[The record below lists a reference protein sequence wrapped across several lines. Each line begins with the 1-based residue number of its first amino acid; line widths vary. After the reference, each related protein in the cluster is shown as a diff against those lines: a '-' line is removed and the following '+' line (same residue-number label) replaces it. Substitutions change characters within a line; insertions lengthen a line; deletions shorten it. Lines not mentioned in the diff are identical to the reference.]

1 MSEWNRSPDDQNG
14 RLDSLITHL
23 RQHNGGSS
31 SNAPAQSF
39 AGQIGSQTNPYFAQP
54 YQQTYYHQPAVSP
67 QVPTPPNYI
76 QQSRH
81 SSGIMSPAGEVPQP
95 QPQQRSNA
103 DRTANLLNLLKF
115 SQPSSSSQPSQA
127 PTVDLPQTS
136 SQMPDLASPTSGLA
150 PDLLATLM
158 GNSGSKENKQP
169 ISSLPAAL
177 QNATAS
183 SSATATSAPT
193 DTQQYLLQL
202 LNRPKP
208 AQVDAEPLLEPT
220 QSFTT
225 SASTNASTDVGKLS
239 KTFESTS
246 LGTSSNFQVN
256 TREPASKTS
265 QGVFT
270 YVNPFEQLAASSPR
284 NRTPKS
290 STPALSSSVT
300 PAMQILK
307 PPRHT
312 AVENSD
318 HKGKVDDSILA
329 STPAHSK
336 RKLDSK
342 SSTPSPLPDGRSQIE
357 ALMGIGASKNA
368 SGKGKETV
376 AEALSGVGDQADKDV
391 EQAIARAEED
401 EDRARAEDSQA
412 AIQRD
417 MQDML
422 DAKSKPEFEL
432 SAQVVALRIQNELEK
447 KGNERLLEDSLP
459 RPVADAV
466 RHMIDDAA
474 EGRVA
479 ESWES
484 ADGEDSPGKD
494 DEREVLVKVYNF
506 PMKPWVS
513 ITLHPGKGSNLPE
526 FRPDGL
532 MDIARL
538 KKEFDQID
546 RTLVT
551 ASNNFIVY
559 GMSKNGGIRVIRQ
572 LDGKDTKLFTETRD
586 RIFNISLSTSL
597 TEQTE
602 TIIGTGISGTVY
614 WATICEP
621 TGEVHVGL
629 PDPEQFGFALPP
641 FKASGEES
649 SGGVVKTRA
658 RKSSG
663 HPEFFA
669 VGRGK
674 SIHIIW
680 PSVIIKQGYL
690 RDSPERAVDTEKY
703 LSHRSLKINTGKA
716 GKDFTF
722 SQDDTTVVSLDK
734 AGRVK
739 FWDVRTLTNTDRGS
753 ETKYPTPEQIQ
764 PVEITEP
771 LMTLITTPANEKS
784 WPTSVL
790 FVDKLRP
797 YQKGGALRYLIIGMK
812 QNHTLQLWDLAL
824 GKPVQELH
832 LPHEKESDAVCSV
845 VYHAS
850 TGMIVVGHPTRN
862 SIYFIHLSSPK
873 YNLAKSMSQA
883 EFVQR
888 IVAGDSTLPKP
899 EATAVMSGI
908 REFSFSNKGSLRS
921 LDILPS
927 PSSSS
932 PELDDPSLF
941 ELYAMHS
948 KGVTCI
954 TVKQEDLGWNKDNR
968 VIFPVNAE
976 ADGLISVDALKLVPN
991 VDFESPASGGARN
1004 AGSRSAPKDGPTK
1017 EGGRKIV
1024 TSNGQGDNLQTPEA
1038 SGSGAAASRMV
1049 VKLESP
1055 LTAALNGGQESA
1067 SGAEKL
1073 DKKKKKKATS
1083 LSRGNAESLPAPTST
1098 AMDAQMQA
1106 LPRVPSPPQTGK
1118 ASDPEQAKAVTD
1130 IGSSSEP
1137 AVASATTGLS
1147 QVSLDALVKSMEI
1160 GISNEVSILLTSSL
1174 ETLYRRFDDDK
1185 RTQAAVADAKQDAML
1200 RLISS
1205 TLSDNVEKT
1214 LGNIV
1219 IANIKKTVLPAI
1231 SEVAMKA
1238 VNDQMG
1244 AKLGAH
1250 LRSTLPKELQSVLP
1264 EVIGKTLRLPEV
1276 MKLMSESLAKTVA
1289 FRVEEQFASLLK
1301 NSITPAFTALA
1312 LQAVQQTGNDIQR
1325 QATEVIGR
1333 LEHERRADSLK
1344 IDQLSMLVTGL
1355 SETVSTMAAA
1365 QSKFQGEFLKLQQA
1379 AHARLSEQETTPP
1392 VHAQM
1397 SRQSSRA
1404 QPPAQQAQQ
1413 AQQPHQA
1420 QPTQQAL
1427 TEDAARIIE
1436 RIEEAVNVGDIEGA
1450 IMLWIQSQQEQ
1461 SIFEHYFSK
1470 YTSSMIR
1477 GLNPLMLL
1485 SIGACVA
1492 THFDGNLLFVR
1503 LEWVDMVFQS
1513 FQSSANT
1520 LVGVKCSWNLN
1531 SR

>member
-1 MSEWNRSPDDQNG
+1 MSEWHRSPDDQNP
-14 RLDSLITHL
+14 RLDSLISHL
-23 RQHNGGSS
+23 RQQNGSSS
-31 SNAPAQSF
+31 SNAPSSSF
-39 AGQIGSQTNPYFAQP
+39 AAQVGSQTNPYFAQSQQQP
-54 YQQTYYHQPAVSP
+54 YYQQPSVTSP
-67 QVPTPPNYI
+67 IPTPPTYG
-76 QQSRH
+76 QQSHH
-81 SSGIMSPAGEVPQP
+81 SSAVMSPTNEAPQP
-95 QPQQRSNA
+95 QPQPRSNA

-115 SQPSSSSQPSQA
+115 SQPPSSSPSGQSTIVNLA
-127 PTVDLPQTS
+127 PTSPRVPN
-136 SQMPDLASPTSGLA
+136 LASSPSGRA

-158 GNSGSKENKQP
+158 GNSSSKEIKQP
-169 ISSLPAAL
+169 ISNLPAAL
-177 QNATAS
+177 QNAAAS
-183 SSATATSAPT
+183 SSATATSPPS

-208 AQVDAEPLLEPT
+208 AQIDAEPLLEPT
-220 QSFTT
+220 QLFTT
-225 SASTNASTDVGKLS
+225 STNTNAPTPTEAGESN
-239 KTFESTS
+239 KTFEDAS
-246 LGTSSNFQVN
+246 LDTSSNFQFN
-256 TREPASKTS
+256 SREPASKAS

-290 STPALSSSVT
+290 STPAQSSSGT

-312 AVENSD
+312 AIENSNQ
-318 HKGKVDDSILA
+318 KRKVDE
-329 STPAHSK
+329 STLTSSPANSK
-336 RKLDSK
+336 KKLEST
-342 SSTPSPLPDGRSQIE
+342 SSTPSPLPDGRSRIE
-357 ALMGIGASKNA
+357 ALMGIGAPKNA
-368 SGKGKETV
+368 SGKGKGTV
-376 AEALSGVGDQADKDV
+376 TEALSNVGDQADKEV
-391 EQAIARAEED
+391 EQAIARVEED
-401 EDRARAEDSQA
+401 GDRARAENSTA

-422 DAKSKPEFEL
+422 NAKSEPEFEL
-432 SAQVVALRIQNELEK
+432 SAQVAALRIQNELEK
-447 KGNERLLEDSLP
+447 EGNEHLLEDSLP
-459 RPVADAV
+459 GPVAEAV
-466 RHMIDDAA
+466 RHIIDDAA
-474 EGRVA
+474 EGRIA

-484 ADGEDSPGKD
+484 ADAEDSPGKD
-494 DEREVLVKVYNF
+494 DDREGIVKVYNF

-513 ITLHPGKGSNLPE
+513 ITLHPSTDSTLPE
-526 FRPDGL
+526 FRDDGL

-551 ASNNFIVY
+551 SSNNFIVY

-597 TEQTE
+597 TEPTE

-621 TGEVHVGL
+621 TGENHVGH

-641 FKASGEES
+641 FKALGEES

-690 RDSPERAVDTEKY
+690 KDGPERVVDTEKD

-722 SQDDTTVVSLDK
+722 SQDDTTIVSLDK

-739 FWDVRTLTNTDRGS
+739 FWDVRTLTNMDRGS

-873 YNLAKSMSQA
+873 YNLHKTVSQA

-932 PELDDPSLF
+932 SDLDDPSLF

-954 TVKQEDLGWNKDNR
+954 TVRQEDLGWNKDNK
-968 VIFPVNAE
+968 VIFPVDAE
-976 ADGLISVDALKLVPN
+976 AEGLISVDALKQIPN
-991 VDFESPASGGARN
+991 ADFESPSASGGARN
-1004 AGSRSAPKDGPTK
+1004 AVSRSTPKDGSSK
-1017 EGGRKIV
+1017 EGGRKIAA
-1024 TSNGQGDNLQTPEA
+1024 SNGQGDNAKTLE
-1038 SGSGAAASRMV
+1038 V

-1055 LTAALNGGQESA
+1055 QRAALNGGQESA
-1067 SGAEKL
+1067 SGAEKA

-1083 LSRGNAESLPAPTST
+1083 LSRGTAESLPAPIST
-1098 AMDAQMQA
+1098 AGDAQMQA
-1106 LPRVPSPPQTGK
+1106 PPRVPSPPQTIK
-1118 ASDPEQAKAVTD
+1118 ASDPELAKSATD
-1130 IGSSSEP
+1130 VGTSSES
-1137 AVASATTGLS
+1137 AIAYAASGLS
-1147 QVSLDALVKSMEI
+1147 QESIDVIAKNMKV
-1160 GISNEVSILLTSSL
+1160 GISAEVSTLLTSSL
-1174 ETLYRRFDDDK
+1174 DTIYRRFDDDK

-1214 LGNIV
+1214 LANIV
-1219 IANIKKTVLPAI
+1219 TSNIKKTVLPAI

-1244 AKLGAH
+1244 TKLGAH

-1312 LQAVQQTGNDIQR
+1312 LQAVQQAGADIQR

-1333 LEHERRADSLK
+1333 LEHERRADSVK

-1379 AHARLSEQETTPP
+1379 AHARLNEQETTPSGN
-1392 VHAQM
+1392 AQM
-1397 SRQSSRA
+1397 SGQSSRA
-1404 QPPAQQAQQ
+1404 QAPAQQAPQ
-1413 AQQPHQA
+1413 ARQA
-1420 QPTQQAL
+1420 QPSQQAL
-1427 TEDAARIIE
+1427 SEDAARIIE
-1436 RIEEAVNVGDIEGA
+1436 QISAAVNLGDIEGA

-1461 SIFEHYFSK
+1461 AIFEHYFSK
-1470 YTSSMIR
+1470 YASSMIR

-1492 THFDGNLLFVR
+1492 AHFEGNLLFVR
-1503 LEWVDMVFQS
+1503 LDWVEMVFQS
-1513 FQSSANT
+1513 FQASANA
-1520 LVGVKCSWNLN
+1520 LVRIKSSRNLTT
-1531 SR
+1531 R

>member
-1 MSEWNRSPDDQNG
+1 MSEWNRSPDNQNG
-14 RLDSLITHL
+14 SLDSLINHL
-23 RQHNGGSS
+23 RQQNGGSS
-31 SNAPAQSF
+31 SNAPGSSF
-39 AGQIGSQTNPYFAQP
+39 AAQVGSQTNPYFAP
-54 YQQTYYHQPAVSP
+54 SQQQAYYHQPNVSSAVPAPS
-67 QVPTPPNYI
+67 NYG
-76 QQSRH
+76 QQSHH
-81 SSGIMSPAGEVPQP
+81 SSGVLSPASEVPQP

-115 SQPSSSSQPSQA
+115 SQPPSSSQPSQSSI
-127 PTVDLPQTS
+127 VNLPQTP
-136 SQMPDLASPTSGLA
+136 SQLPNLASSPGGRA

-158 GNSGSKENKQP
+158 GSSGSKENKQP
-169 ISSLPAAL
+169 VSNLPAAF
-177 QNATAS
+177 QNAAAGS
-183 SSATATSAPT
+183 STTATSPPS
-193 DTQQYLLQL
+193 DSQQYLLQL

-208 AQVDAEPLLEPT
+208 AQIDAEPLLEP
-220 QSFTT
+220 QHSFTT
-225 SASTNASTDVGKLS
+225 STNTNLTPEVSDLS
-239 KTFESTS
+239 KTFEDTS
-246 LGTSSNFQVN
+246 HGASSSFEFVS
-256 TREPASKTS
+256 REPASKPS
-265 QGVFT
+265 QGAFT

-290 STPALSSSVT
+290 STAAQSSSSA

-307 PPRHT
+307 PPRH
-312 AVENSD
+312 AAIENSD
-318 HKGKVDDSILA
+318 HKRKVDESI
-329 STPAHSK
+329 STSSPAHSK
-336 RKLDSK
+336 RKLGSN
-342 SSTPSPLPDGRSQIE
+342 SSTPSPLPDGRTQIE

-368 SGKGKETV
+368 RGKGKETV
-376 AEALSGVGDQADKDV
+376 AEALSNIGDQADK
-391 EQAIARAEED
+391 EAEHAIARAEED
-401 EDRARAEDSQA
+401 ENRARAKDSQA

-417 MQDML
+417 MQDL
-422 DAKSKPEFEL
+422 FNAKSGPEFEL
-432 SAQVVALRIQNELEK
+432 SAQVAALRIQNELEK
-447 KGNERLLEDSLP
+447 EGNEHVLEDSLP
-459 RPVADAV
+459 GPMAEAV
-466 RHMIDDAA
+466 KRMIDDTA
-474 EGRVA
+474 EGHVA

-484 ADGEDSPGKD
+484 ADAEDSPGKD
-494 DEREVLVKVYNF
+494 DERQVVVKVYNF

-513 ITLHPGKGSNLPE
+513 ITLHPGKDSTLPE

-551 ASNNFIVY
+551 SSNNFIVY

-597 TEQTE
+597 TESTE
-602 TIIGTGISGTVY
+602 AIIGTGISGTVY

-621 TGEVHVGL
+621 TGEVHIGR

-680 PSVIIKQGYL
+680 PSIITKQGYL
-690 RDSPERAVDTEKY
+690 RDGPERVVDTEKY
-703 LSHRSLKINTGKA
+703 LGHRSLKINTGKA

-722 SQDDTTVVSLDK
+722 SQDDTTIVSLDK

-739 FWDVRTLTNTDRGS
+739 FWDVRTLTNIDRGS

-850 TGMIVVGHPTRN
+850 TGMITVGHPTRN

-873 YNLAKSMSQA
+873 YNLAKTMSQA

-932 PELDDPSLF
+932 SDLDDPSLF

-948 KGVTCI
+948 KGVTCM
-954 TVKQEDLGWNKDNR
+954 TVRQEDLGWNGDNK
-968 VIFPVNAE
+968 VMYPVNAE
-976 ADGLISVDALKLVPN
+976 ADGLISVDALKPIQN
-991 VDFESPASGGARN
+991 VDFESPSASGGARN
-1004 AGSRSAPKDGPTK
+1004 AGSRSTPKDGPTK
-1017 EGGRKIV
+1017 ESGRKILAA
-1024 TSNGQGDNLQTPEA
+1024 NGQADNVRAPEA
-1038 SGSGAAASRMV
+1038 LGSATVASRIA

-1055 LTAALNGGQESA
+1055 QAQALTGGQESA
-1067 SGAEKL
+1067 SGADKVE
-1073 DKKKKKKATS
+1073 KKKKKKATS
-1083 LSRGNAESLPAPTST
+1083 LSRGNAESHPATAST
-1098 AMDAQMQA
+1098 AIDSNMQA
-1106 LPRVPSPPQTGK
+1106 PPMVPSPPPTGE
-1118 ASDPEQAKAVTD
+1118 SIDPGQEKPAAHV
-1130 IGSSSEP
+1130 GSSSEP
-1137 AVASATTGLS
+1137 AVISAPPGLS
-1147 QVSLDALVKSMEI
+1147 QESLDALVKSMEI
-1160 GISNEVSILLTSSL
+1160 GISTEISTLFTSSL
-1174 ETLYRRFDDDK
+1174 DTLYRRFDDDK

-1219 IANIKKTVLPAI
+1219 TANIKKSVLPAI

-1244 AKLGAH
+1244 TKLGAH

-1325 QATEVIGR
+1325 QAADIIGR
-1333 LEHERRADSLK
+1333 LEHERRADSVK

-1355 SETVSTMAAA
+1355 SETVSTMATA

-1379 AHARLSEQETTPP
+1379 AHTRLNEQEISPRG
-1392 VHAQM
+1392 HAQM

-1413 AQQPHQA
+1413 VHQ
-1420 QPTQQAL
+1420 TQQAQANL

-1436 RIEEAVNVGDIEGA
+1436 RIEAAVNIGDIEGA

-1461 SIFEHYFSK
+1461 AVFEHYFSK

-1492 THFDGNLLFVR
+1492 AHFEGNLLFVR
-1503 LEWVDMVFQS
+1503 LDWVDMVFQS
-1513 FQSSANT
+1513 FQASANA
-1520 LVGVKCSWNLN
+1520 LVSVKCPENLITH
-1531 SR
+1531 

>member
-14 RLDSLITHL
+14 RLDSLISHL
-23 RQHNGGSS
+23 RQQNGGSS
-31 SNAPAQSF
+31 PNTPPQSF
-39 AGQIGSQTNPYFAQP
+39 AAQIGSQTNPYFAQSQ
-54 YQQTYYHQPAVSP
+54 QQTYYNQPAVSSL
-67 QVPTPPNYI
+67 VPTPPTYG
-76 QQSRH
+76 QQSRQY
-81 SSGIMSPAGEVPQP
+81 SGVMSPANEVPQP
-95 QPQQRSNA
+95 QPQPRSNA

-115 SQPSSSSQPSQA
+115 SQPPSSSPSGQSSI
-127 PTVDLPQTS
+127 VNLPQTS
-136 SQMPDLASPTSGLA
+136 SRVPNLASSPSSRA

-158 GNSGSKENKQP
+158 GNSSSQENKLP
-169 ISSLPAAL
+169 ILSLPAAL
-177 QNATAS
+177 QNAAAS
-183 SSATATSAPT
+183 SSATTTSPPS

-208 AQVDAEPLLEPT
+208 AQIDAELLLEPT

-225 SASTNASTDVGKLS
+225 STNTNTPAEVSEVTKALEDS
-239 KTFESTS
+239 S
-246 LGTSSNFQVN
+246 LGTSSNFQYN
-256 TREPASKTS
+256 SREPASKTS

-284 NRTPKS
+284 NRTPKL
-290 STPALSSSVT
+290 STPAQSSSGM

-312 AVENSD
+312 AVETSD
-318 HKGKVDDSILA
+318 HKRQVDESILT
-329 STPAHSK
+329 SSPAHSK
-336 RKLDSK
+336 RKLEST

-376 AEALSGVGDQADKDV
+376 AEALSSVGGQADKEV

-401 EDRARAEDSQA
+401 EDRARAQDSTK
-412 AIQRD
+412 AIQKD

-422 DAKSKPEFEL
+422 NAKSEPEFEL
-432 SAQVVALRIQNELEK
+432 SAQIAALRIQSELEK
-447 KGNERLLEDSLP
+447 EGNEHLLENSLP
-459 RPVADAV
+459 SPVAEAV

-474 EGRVA
+474 EGRIA

-484 ADGEDSPGKD
+484 ADAEDSPGKD
-494 DEREVLVKVYNF
+494 EDREVIVKVYNF
-506 PMKPWVS
+506 PLKPWIS
-513 ITLHPGKGSNLPE
+513 ITLHPSKDSILPE
-526 FRPDGL
+526 FRADGL

-551 ASNNFIVY
+551 SSNNFIVY

-597 TEQTE
+597 SEPTE
-602 TIIGTGISGTVY
+602 TLIGTGISGTVY

-621 TGEVHVGL
+621 TGEVHVGR

-680 PSVIIKQGYL
+680 PSVITKQGYL
-690 RDSPERAVDTEKY
+690 KDGPVRVMDTEKY

-722 SQDDTTVVSLDK
+722 SQDDTTIVSLDK

-764 PVEITEP
+764 PIEITEP

-873 YNLAKSMSQA
+873 YNLAKTMSQA

-888 IVAGDSTLPKP
+888 IVAGDLTLPKP

-927 PSSSS
+927 PPSSSS
-932 PELDDPSLF
+932 DLDDPSLF

-954 TVKQEDLGWNKDNR
+954 TVRQEDLGWNKENR

-976 ADGLISVDALKLVPN
+976 ADGLISVDDLKPIPN
-991 VDFESPASGGARN
+991 VDHESPSAVRN
-1004 AGSRSAPKDGPTK
+1004 GSSRSTPKDGSSK

-1024 TSNGQGDNLQTPEA
+1024 ISNGQGDSARTSEA
-1038 SGSGAAASRMV
+1038 SGSAATASRV
-1049 VKLESP
+1049 AVKLESP
-1055 LTAALNGGQESA
+1055 QTPALNGGQDSA
-1067 SGAEKL
+1067 SGAEKA
-1073 DKKKKKKATS
+1073 DKKKKKKPSS
-1083 LSRGNAESLPAPTST
+1083 LSCGNAEGLPDPTST
-1098 AMDAQMQA
+1098 AADAHMQA
-1106 LPRVPSPPQTGK
+1106 PPMDPSPPQTAK
-1118 ASDPEQAKAVTD
+1118 ANDPEQAKSITD
-1130 IGSSSEP
+1130 VGSSSEP
-1137 AVASATTGLS
+1137 TAASSAT
-1147 QVSLDALVKSMEI
+1147 
-1160 GISNEVSILLTSSL
+1160 GISQESIDAIVKNMEVGISAEVSTLLTSSL
-1174 ETLYRRFDDDK
+1174 DTLYRRFDDDK

-1214 LGNIV
+1214 LANIV
-1219 IANIKKTVLPAI
+1219 ASNIKKTVLPAV
-1231 SEVAMKA
+1231 SEAAMKE
-1238 VNDQMG
+1238 VKDQMG
-1244 AKLGAH
+1244 TKLGAH

-1276 MKLMSESLAKTVA
+1276 LKLMSDSLAKTVA

-1312 LQAVQQTGNDIQR
+1312 LQAVQQAGSDIQR

-1333 LEHERRADSLK
+1333 LEHERRADIVK

-1379 AHARLSEQETTPP
+1379 AHARLSEQETTAPGN
-1392 VHAQM
+1392 AQM
-1397 SRQSSRA
+1397 STQSSRPQA
-1404 QPPAQQAQQ
+1404 PAQQAPQM
-1413 AQQPHQA
+1413 HQA
-1420 QPTQQAL
+1420 QPAQQTL

-1436 RIEEAVNVGDIEGA
+1436 QIGAAVNVGDIEGA

-1461 SIFEHYFSK
+1461 AIFEHYFSK
-1470 YTSSMIR
+1470 YNSSMIR

-1492 THFDGNLLFVR
+1492 AHFEGNLLFVR
-1503 LEWVDMVFQS
+1503 LDWVDMVFQS
-1513 FQSSANT
+1513 FQASANA
-1520 LVGVKCSWNLN
+1520 LVSIK
-1531 SR
+1531 